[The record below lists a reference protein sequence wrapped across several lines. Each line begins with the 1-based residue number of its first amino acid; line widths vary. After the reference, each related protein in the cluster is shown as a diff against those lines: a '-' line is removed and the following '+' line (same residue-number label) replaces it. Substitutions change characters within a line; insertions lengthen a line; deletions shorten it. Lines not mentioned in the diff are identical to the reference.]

1 MKVDANQQSHPGNN
15 TVAGLSFYDLYLY
28 MNEINATNKNIKMS

>member
-15 TVAGLSFYDLYLY
+15 TVAGLTFKRILCLCCFVVR
-28 MNEINATNKNIKMS
+28 